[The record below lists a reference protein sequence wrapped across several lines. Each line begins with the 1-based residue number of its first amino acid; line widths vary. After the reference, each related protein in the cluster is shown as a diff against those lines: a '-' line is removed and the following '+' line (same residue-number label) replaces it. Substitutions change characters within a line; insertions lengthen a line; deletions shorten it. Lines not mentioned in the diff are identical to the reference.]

1 MRVTPDPLDAWIFPD
16 GGTGRLGPDD
26 HHRRFPYATR
36 KWPNPER
43 DLRRMGPPVGA
54 APAPDGAAGRSC
66 TCAGWGRR
74 SEPHLRRMG
83 DRAGPHLRRKPAHP
97 GPERNLGLTVTGD
110 SMTLRD
116 SALRRVWRATR
127 DSVRWWTPRRHEFP
141 HQAF

>member
-1 MRVTPDPLDAWIFPD
+1 MRVTPDPLDAWIFPG
-16 GGTGRLGPDD
+16 GGTGRLEPDD

-43 DLRRMGPPVGA
+43 HLRRMGR
-54 APAPDGAAGRSC
+54 RSELHLRRM
-66 TCAGWGRR
+66 GRR
-74 SEPHLRRMG
+74 SELHLRRMG
-83 DRAGPHLRRKPAHP
+83 DRAVPHLRRKRAHP
-97 GPERNLGLTVTGD
+97 GRERNHGLTVTGD

-127 DSVRWWTPRRHEFP
+127 VALRWWTPRRHEFP

>member
-1 MRVTPDPLDAWIFPD
+1 MRVTPDPLDAWIFPG
-16 GGTGRLGPDD
+16 GGTGRLEPDD

-43 DLRRMGPPVGA
+43 HLRRMGR
-54 APAPDGAAGRSC
+54 RSELHLRRM
-66 TCAGWGRR
+66 GRR
-74 SEPHLRRMG
+74 SELHLRRMGRRSELHLRRMG
-83 DRAGPHLRRKPAHP
+83 DRAVPHLRRKRAHP
-97 GPERNLGLTVTGD
+97 GCERNHGLTVTGD

-127 DSVRWWTPRRHEFP
+127 VALRWWTPRRHEFP